1 MYFQFANYYTTT
13 RIMFK
18 NSIKNFKEKS
28 LKERFLFVIGML
40 VFLAYFVLGLI
51 FIFWKSMPIAMES
64 VYRVAFGILLIVYSL
79 VRFFRI
85 YNLNNE

>member
-1 MYFQFANYYTTT
+1 MLN
-13 RIMFK
+13 K
-18 NSIKNFKEKS
+18 SIQNFKKKS

-40 VFLAYFVLGLI
+40 VFFAYFILGLI

-64 VYRVAFGILLIVYSL
+64 VYRVSFGVLLIVYSF

-85 YNLNNE
+85 FNLNNE